1 MTKALIPYCPPFGEL
16 EKNNLGI
23 QKSIFK
29 KNRHILLNE
38 LRCLSGVPEII
49 SQFNQDT
56 VYKIVA
62 APEGANLYKDAAGN
76 IKGVFYRDGKI
87 VEHAKLKA
95 VHPSLVKAA
104 TAIGSQ
110 ILLVSIAMQLN
121 RIEKGISRI
130 INEFHN
136 DRISEIFSGCNQYHQ
151 AITVQDINRQS
162 RLIEHAIQTL
172 NIGIEKTIRSLKVQI
187 ADAPNP
193 QIGFLDNWRTN
204 KSKIAEEKMKM
215 AEESFQASLIGI
227 KTLSECYAILN
238 EPVTAVSVL
247 TKNMSDLK
255 ASGIE
260 MAVRKARL
268 IEFKASAPPEA
279 SWKHFLKY
287 EAQFMH
293 DIQSCN
299 SLANKEFDC
308 IEIEFKP
315 KELLENK
322 HEKM

>member
-1 MTKALIPYCPPFGEL
+1 MTKALIPCSPPFGEL
-16 EKNNLGI
+16 EKDNLVI
-23 QKSIFK
+23 QKNIFK
-29 KNRHILLNE
+29 KNRDIILSE

-49 SQFNQDT
+49 SQLNQDT

-62 APEGANLYKDAAGN
+62 APEGAKLYKDAAGN
-76 IKGVFYRDGKI
+76 IKGVFYKDGQI
-87 VEHAKLKA
+87 VEHAKFKA
-95 VHPSLVKAA
+95 FHPSLVKAA

-121 RIEKGISRI
+121 RIEKGMSRI

-151 AITVQDINRQS
+151 AMTVQNINRQS

-172 NIGIEKTIRSLKVQI
+172 NIGIEKTIRSLKMQI
-187 ADAPNP
+187 EDAPNP
-193 QIGFLDNWRTN
+193 QVGLFDNWVTN

-215 AEESFQASLIGI
+215 VEESFQASLIGI

-238 EPVTAVSVL
+238 EPITAVSVL

-260 MAVRKARL
+260 MAARKARL
-268 IEFKASAPPEA
+268 IEFKTSAPPEA
-279 SWKHFLKY
+279 PWKNFLKY
-287 EAQFMH
+287 EPKFM
-293 DIQSCN
+293 DEIQSCN
-299 SLANKEFDC
+299 SLTNKEFDC

-315 KELLENK
+315 KELLGNK
-322 HEKM
+322 YERM